1 MANSQF
7 FKVFVYGTLKR
18 GEPNYHWL
26 TNLENGVA
34 KFIGEGTTVKKF
46 PLVIG
51 MRYLFSDHKI
61 LSCCLQEHATTSLSC

>member
-7 FKVFVYGTLKR
+7 FKVFVYGTLKV

-26 TNLENGVA
+26 SNLENGVA
-34 KFIGEGTTVKKF
+34 NFIGAGTTVKKF

-51 MRYLFSDHKI
+51 T
-61 LSCCLQEHATTSLSC
+61 ATM